1 MRDLFVNGCSFATGW
16 HGGEYTIPSITSKD
30 VVTDTISWVQHF
42 ANMNDIQNCWNHSIV
57 AKPIDMTV
65 IDSIGFCEQYYNK
78 YGTFKN
84 LFVVCE
90 LTDPSYR
97 QFDPVT
103 LKGLVTDKS
112 FDDDYSIVPIA
123 FRGDRQYI
131 EIEASGYKSIYVKLK
146 KDIDYLSGDQFAEQV
161 PMEEIAE
168 GEIARHDHEKNIA
181 LQLKTSQ
188 LSNLELTLQ
197 QLTKMTDYFHKNDIR
212 YIMTWTGGRDPKYKK
227 ILDAYYKKFV
237 KTKRLVSAYI
247 YAGVDFSLEH
257 SVEPVGMHPDQAGHL
272 AIAEFLTEYIT
283 MYNLTQ
289 SPQLDLLNNE
299 ESIN

>member
-1 MRDLFVNGCSFATGW
+1 M
-16 HGGEYTIPSITSKD
+16 
-30 VVTDTISWVQHF
+30 
-42 ANMNDIQNCWNHSIV
+42 
-57 AKPIDMTV
+57 
-65 IDSIGFCEQYYNK
+65 
-78 YGTFKN
+78 
-84 LFVVCE
+84 
-90 LTDPSYR
+90 
-97 QFDPVT
+97 
-103 LKGLVTDKS
+103 
-112 FDDDYSIVPIA
+112 
-123 FRGDRQYI
+123 
-131 EIEASGYKSIYVKLK
+131 
-146 KDIDYLSGDQFAEQV
+146 
-161 PMEEIAE
+161 
-168 GEIARHDHEKNIA
+168 
-181 LQLKTSQ
+181 
-188 LSNLELTLQ
+188 SNLELTLQ

-289 SPQLDLLNNE
+289 SPQLDLLNNQ